1 MTVLVLGGAS
11 WVDRSSML
19 GTLDLLNDPTLCE
32 KEYGPVLEIDLDARK
47 SYEILK
53 DALKQTKLLVV
64 CGGKPNALAK
74 CLKNQGKTVL
84 RQWMTSSPSHKYLG
98 ICAGVAFAI
107 QLGFNEIELVN
118 DEVWRLSGIRA
129 DPIISFDTLLPGL
142 EVETESS
149 YHYESGPLIA
159 FKKNL
164 LVSSL
169 MTPPSCCFSARFQ
182 SDVVS
187 ERLGMLKTISE
198 SSSFDSKSQWICQ
211 SCTFINSLSK
221 GKCEFCSESRNYQ
234 LPPINE
240 MPGTLAMVMF
250 PKFLLSSVH
259 PELSEPKEKESFR
272 KVILFFLEEA

>member
-11 WVDRSSML
+11 WVDRSSIL
-19 GTLDLLNDPTLCE
+19 GTLDLLNDPKLCE
-32 KEYGPVLEIDLDARK
+32 KYGPVLEIDLDARK
-47 SYEILK
+47 SYEMLK

-74 CLKNQGKTVL
+74 SLKNQGKTLL
-84 RQWMTSSPSHKYLG
+84 RQWMTSSPSNKYLG
-98 ICAGVAFAI
+98 ICAGVAFAT

-118 DEVWRLSGIRA
+118 DDAWRLSGIRA
-129 DPIISFDTLLPGL
+129 DPIVSFDVLPLGF
-142 EVETESS
+142 EDEIEHR

-159 FKKNL
+159 FKKSNTIS
-164 LVSSL
+164 VGSPE
-169 MTPPSCCFSARFQ
+169 MMPSQCCFSARFQ
-182 SDVVS
+182 SDVIS
-187 ERLGMLKTISE
+187 ERLEMLKTIAQSA
-198 SSSFDSKSQWICQ
+198 SFDSKSQWICQ
-211 SCTFINSLSK
+211 SCTFVNSLSK

-259 PELSEPKEKESFR
+259 PELSEPKVKESFR
-272 KVILFFLEEA
+272 KLISFFI